1 MTDTS
6 IEILNICKTC
16 KNNVKGYCTHVYECD
31 DDFSEY
37 VKNEEEEN
45 DSNDSS
51 L

>member
-6 IEILNICKTC
+6 IDILDICKTC
-16 KNNVKGYCTHVYECD
+16 KNNKNGYCTKVYECD

-37 VKNEEEEN
+37 VNEEEEN
-45 DSNDSS
+45 DSNNSG